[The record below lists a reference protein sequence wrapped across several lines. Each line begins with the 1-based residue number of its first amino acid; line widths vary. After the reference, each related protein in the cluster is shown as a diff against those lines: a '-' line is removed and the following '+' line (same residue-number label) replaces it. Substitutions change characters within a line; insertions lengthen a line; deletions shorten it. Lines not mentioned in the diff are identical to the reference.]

1 MRRIVMGLVI
11 LTALLAG
18 VALLSAYAL
27 PLLTSAQHGQRML
40 QTEHDAP
47 LGPVPPMQ
55 DDSHALVRVIFS
67 MQGFSH
73 AMPFRGQDLRHSL
86 LSGCIDVAQN
96 DSSLQPTDN
105 PHQDLCRSCVL
116 YK

>member
-1 MRRIVMGLVI
+1 MRREAEGTLRLTSVQGHASRMPFSMRRIVMGLVI

-47 LGPVPPMQ
+47 PGAVPPLQ
-55 DDSHALVRVIFS
+55 DDSHALVRFIFS
-67 MQGFSH
+67 MQSFVILWPELH
-73 AMPFRGQDLRHSL
+73 VT
-86 LSGCIDVAQN
+86 LSRQNAQM
-96 DSSLQPTDN
+96 
-105 PHQDLCRSCVL
+105 
-116 YK
+116 

>member
-1 MRRIVMGLVI
+1 MGLVI

-47 LGPVPPMQ
+47 PGPVPPLQ
-55 DDSHALVRVIFS
+55 DDSHALVRFIFS
-67 MQGFSH
+67 MQGLSCH
-73 AMPFRGQDLRHSL
+73 AILRPELHVHSP
-86 LSGCIDVAQN
+86 LSECTDVAQD
-96 DSSLQPTDN
+96 DSSLQHINN
-105 PHQDLCRSCVL
+105 PHRDLCRSRVL
-116 YK
+116 LT